1 MGVRDMDCQRQSHVR
16 GSILPWRFFKTDV
29 LGNEISSILRLIQLI
44 IMLQVIR
51 EYGQTPRN
59 PVDLP

>member
-1 MGVRDMDCQRQSHVR
+1 MDCQRQSHVW
-16 GSILPWRFFKTDV
+16 GSTLPWKFFKTEV
-29 LGNEISSILRLIQLI
+29 LGNEMSGILRLIQLI

-59 PVDLP
+59 PVDLPQT